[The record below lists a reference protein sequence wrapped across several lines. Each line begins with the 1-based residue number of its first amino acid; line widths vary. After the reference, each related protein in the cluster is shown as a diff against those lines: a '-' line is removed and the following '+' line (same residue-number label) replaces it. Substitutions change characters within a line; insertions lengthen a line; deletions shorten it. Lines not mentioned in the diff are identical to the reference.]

1 MPLTTQSRQQYPR
14 ITQLPWNSHL
24 TLHLKTSAMSCGVQP
39 TASRPPHI
47 APALLPAIR
56 FTLERIPA
64 SMSAYRIHSEHHSQL
79 SIIITFRVSRRRE
92 MYISDTHLSVC
103 LSVCLRLHATL
114 LHGPRLTWGNGR
126 GFPLTV
132 HYWAGLQS
140 VHRLSCY
147 GNIAQT

>member
-1 MPLTTQSRQQYPR
+1 MPLATQSRQQYSR

-64 SMSAYRIHSEHHSQL
+64 SISAYRIHSEHHSQL

-92 MYISDTHLSVC
+92 MYIGEVHLSVY
-103 LSVCLRLHATL
+103 LSVCLRLHAHTTIRTRINL
-114 LHGPRLTWGNGR
+114 GEMVGGAP
-126 GFPLTV
+126 
-132 HYWAGLQS
+132 
-140 VHRLSCY
+140 
-147 GNIAQT
+147 